1 MKWLIDN
8 WSLLV
13 IAAAVVTTVIV
24 WVKKVGSLSRDEQIL
39 KVKEWLLYAVTLAE
53 KEMGGGTGR
62 IKLRYVYDM
71 FITKFPD
78 LADLISFE
86 TFSGWVDSALENMR
100 HLVETNKKVQ
110 EYVEGE

>member
-8 WSLLV
+8 WSLLI
-13 IAAAVVTTVIV
+13 IAVAVVTTVIV

-86 TFSGWVDSALENMR
+86 TFSGWVDLALENMR

-110 EYVEGE
+110 EYVEGD